1 VVGVTAGG
9 EWPLRPLRLGLK
21 GIKGGN
27 DEEELKA

>member
-27 DEEELKA
+27 DQGAVKA